1 MRNWSTDV
9 TELKKDK
16 EKYAV
21 WCLEQTVNFGLGNE
35 KLSSRLLKKY
45 WNLLNIDPD
54 KKKYL
59 EMLLWGGKR
68 ADNK

>member
-21 WCLEQTVNFGLGNE
+21 WCLEQTVNFGLGNGR
-35 KLSSRLLKKY
+35 LSSRLLKKY

-59 EMLLWGGKR
+59 AMLLWGGKR
-68 ADNK
+68 TDNK